1 MELINIENLTIKK
14 NENYLLKN
22 FNLLVNEK
30 EKIGIF
36 APTGSGK
43 STLLNYIANV
53 LPEQNDFQI
62 SGELHNIQNLKI
74 SYVFQDLRLLE
85 HLTVFENVFMPLK
98 NIYQKE
104 KAQKIAT
111 EILDQFFLGEKKNQK
126 VLKLSGGEKQRV
138 ALARAFS
145 FPCNLLLL
153 DEPFHSQ
160 DEHKKEFFINF
171 TKKFI
176 EEKKIALILISHDRT
191 ELEFLCEKIIEEK
204 MFCCK

>member
-43 STLLNYIANV
+43 STLLNYIANI

-62 SGELHNIQNLKI
+62 SGELHKIQNLKI

-85 HLTVFENVFMPLK
+85 HLTVFENVFMLLK
-98 NIYQKE
+98 NIYQ
-104 KAQKIAT
+104 
-111 EILDQFFLGEKKNQK
+111 
-126 VLKLSGGEKQRV
+126 
-138 ALARAFS
+138 
-145 FPCNLLLL
+145 
-153 DEPFHSQ
+153 
-160 DEHKKEFFINF
+160 
-171 TKKFI
+171 
-176 EEKKIALILISHDRT
+176 
-191 ELEFLCEKIIEEK
+191 
-204 MFCCK
+204 